1 MAGIRKK
8 PTKGGLWQAW
18 FIDYT
23 GKKKFLTA
31 DTKRRALQ
39 AAQDKEAEHRQIRNG
54 FRPPPGT
61 ADRNMKRSFESVVD
75 EYLEWGEAQGGRGG
89 RPWGKTHARNRRTH
103 LAWWQG
109 QLGFESLGDVKG
121 CLPRVERALRQLQRV
136 GRAGKTLNNYAEALA
151 ALCDWC
157 KQRGYLDHDPLEG
170 FARFDGSPQTLR
182 RAMSAEEIAQ
192 LLPSCAPHRQL
203 FYKTAFLSGLRAN
216 ELRSL
221 TVSHLDRQQCGLR
234 LDAAWTKNRK
244 DGFQS
249 LPGWLV
255 EELHTFA
262 VGGEATH
269 LYKRFCRRSDKLDGL
284 PESPLLYVPSHT
296 SRALDADLEAAG
308 IAKHGPGGKIDFHAC
323 RVAFI
328 NLVLEN
334 QKVTPREAQELA
346 RHATTELTMNVYG
359 RVRQDRLSQIVEE
372 VGEFLRPAEPQVV
385 PGLYRAAV
393 GSELKSATSSPTRDC
408 ASNQLV
414 EAASTR

>member
-1 MAGIRKK
+1 M
-8 PTKGGLWQAW
+8 
-18 FIDYT
+18 
-23 GKKKFLTA
+23 
-31 DTKRRALQ
+31 
-39 AAQDKEAEHRQIRNG
+39 
-54 FRPPPGT
+54 
-61 ADRNMKRSFESVVD
+61 
-75 EYLEWGEAQGGRGG
+75 
-89 RPWGKTHARNRRTH
+89 
-103 LAWWQG
+103 
-109 QLGFESLGDVKG
+109 
-121 CLPRVERALRQLQRV
+121 
-136 GRAGKTLNNYAEALA
+136 
-151 ALCDWC
+151 
-157 KQRGYLDHDPLEG
+157 
-170 FARFDGSPQTLR
+170 
-182 RAMSAEEIAQ
+182 
-192 LLPSCAPHRQL
+192 
-203 FYKTAFLSGLRAN
+203 
-216 ELRSL
+216 
-221 TVSHLDRQQCGLR
+221 
-234 LDAAWTKNRK
+234 
-244 DGFQS
+244 
-249 LPGWLV
+249 PGWLV

-414 EAASTR
+414 EAAGIEPASEDVSPEMSTCVVDRLFSPPAAPTDRIHEVPAQLSSPSPPEQLDSTSPL